1 MSEVIKIEATTR
13 TNCGKN
19 HNRKLRASG
28 KIPAVLLE
36 KGKATSLTIDPKL
49 LPKAWK
55 SEGRQFEMS
64 LDGVTTNVKIHELQ
78 IDPVKRH
85 ALHVDLM
92 RV

>member
-1 MSEVIKIEATTR
+1 MSEVIKIEASVRKET
-13 TNCGKN
+13 GKN
-19 HNRKLRASG
+19 HNRKLRVAG

-36 KGKATSLTIDPKL
+36 KGKATSLSIDPKY

-55 SEGRQFEMS
+55 SEGRQFELT
-64 LDGVTTNVKIHELQ
+64 LDGVSTNVRIQELQ